1 MYHLRRCRCCCL
13 LLNTTNCYNRV
24 FIRCQFY
31 CYGCTRNQKLSRM
44 TYRYDYK
51 KTFPT
56 AILAVAVG
64 LLLLLLPSHAFT
76 FQHYFRRLR
85 YQGIYRGQTLLTLE
99 FRTWVPPMSVTPTK
113 RRGDGTALASTSE
126 AGASRDSNTLFHF
139 YTMEN
144 GMCPYAGTVRRQESD
159 E

>member
-1 MYHLRRCRCCCL
+1 MYLRRCRCCCL

-31 CYGCTRNQKLSRM
+31 CCYGCTRNQKLSRM
-44 TYRYDYK
+44 TYSYCK

-56 AILAVAVG
+56 AILAV
-64 LLLLLLPSHAFT
+64 LLLLLPSHAFT

-85 YQGIYRGQTLLTLE
+85 HHQGVYQGQTLLSLE
-99 FRTWVPPMSVTPTK
+99 FRTSVPLKSVTPTK
-113 RRGDGTALASTSE
+113 RKGDGTALASTSKAA
-126 AGASRDSNTLFHF
+126 AGSDSNILFHF